1 MLCTCAERDS
11 WTRLCSL
18 DFGAV
23 HEAFVSHLYSF
34 PRKHLGDF
42 PCNKKEEQN
51 SLREKEEKKQVKS
64 QEDKIQQ
71 VLKCTFN
78 YSSYM
83 WVFCLFCNP
92 K

>member
-1 MLCTCAERDS
+1 
-11 WTRLCSL
+11 
-18 DFGAV
+18 
-23 HEAFVSHLYSF
+23 
-34 PRKHLGDF
+34 LGDF
-42 PCNKKEEQN
+42 PCNKKVEQI
-51 SLREKEEKKQVKS
+51 SLREKEEKEQVKS